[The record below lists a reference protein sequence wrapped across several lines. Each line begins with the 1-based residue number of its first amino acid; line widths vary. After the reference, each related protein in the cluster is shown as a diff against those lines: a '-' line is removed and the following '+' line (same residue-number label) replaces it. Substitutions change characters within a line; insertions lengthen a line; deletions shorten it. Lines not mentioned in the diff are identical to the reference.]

1 LILGISISALLV
13 IVMISGFFLFNK
25 WKSSQARVDK
35 RFPLQR
41 LSYCS
46 SDQVTPCIVSFSLDS
61 HGDMLVNFLTTGA
74 FYPDFYLKIRQNED
88 NHIYT
93 CQRVN
98 KFATSVYCTGAIMP
112 LGETLQ
118 FSIFS
123 INEDVLLAEGNFPI
137 IGLALGTPEV
147 ALSPTSG
154 TPFTPSPTEELLQ
167 TPTLVGATPISTSTP
182 TPTLNPSYPNP
193 TSRTPSY
200 PNPKPP

>member
-1 LILGISISALLV
+1 
-13 IVMISGFFLFNK
+13 M
-25 WKSSQARVDK
+25 
-35 RFPLQR
+35 
-41 LSYCS
+41 
-46 SDQVTPCIVSFSLDS
+46 SFSLDS

-98 KFATSVYCTGAIMP
+98 KFATSVYCTGAVMP
-112 LGETLQ
+112 LGEVLQ

-123 INEDVLLAEGNFPI
+123 INEDVLLAEGNFAI
-137 IGLALGTPEV
+137 IGMALGTPEIV
-147 ALSPTSG
+147 SSPTLG
-154 TPFTPSPTEELLQ
+154 TPLTPSPTEELLQ
-167 TPTLVGATPISTSTP
+167 TPTLVGTTPTRTSTP

-200 PNPKPP
+200 PNPKP